1 MIKKSAN
8 LLLLIIVVLFPAFVY
23 SGEIQQ
29 GDSII
34 IVTPGVRARLCP
46 YPDCGLGAHI
56 TRIPEGTTLVV
67 RAISIVKFKLWNVPW
82 YQVNFAGVTGWLSI
96 YNTNKAPNYRQPDL
110 KPQTGYLYIDTDPE
124 NSKIRILNIRSKFYQ
139 GIFLL
144 PGKYHIEV
152 SAKGYITRKKWI
164 IMPVGGSQ
172 REFFRL
178 KKDLNA
184 ELAEARRRL
193 DEEKRKLVNEKA
205 WLQAERRR
213 LDEEKRLFEKE
224 RKQFEEN
231 IKFEFEKLD
240 VMKDNLEKV
249 SLPPS
254 SAQKTITGLYKYTN
268 GIIFD
273 PKTNLEW
280 YVGPDKD
287 TTWEEAKVWLKTL
300 TVGGRD
306 WRMPKRSELKAL
318 YHKDVGKRNM
328 DRAFETTG

>member
-8 LLLLIIVVLFPAFVY
+8 LLLLIIVVLFPTFVY

-56 TRIPEGTTLVV
+56 ARIPEGTTLVV
-67 RAISIVKFKLWNVPW
+67 RAISIVKFKPWNVPW
-82 YQVNFAGVTGWLSI
+82 YQVNYDGVTGWLSI
-96 YNTNKAPNYRQPDL
+96 YDTNKAPNYRQPDL

-124 NSKIRILNIRSKFYQ
+124 NTKIRILNIRSKFYQ

-178 KKDLNA
+178 KKDLNTEFA
-184 ELAEARRRL
+184 DSRIEGMNEDLPLLIDHIKKYGTDRMAWKIKKL
-193 DEEKRKLVNEKA
+193 FKR
-205 WLQAERRR
+205 
-213 LDEEKRLFEKE
+213 
-224 RKQFEEN
+224 
-231 IKFEFEKLD
+231 
-240 VMKDNLEKV
+240 
-249 SLPPS
+249 
-254 SAQKTITGLYKYTN
+254 
-268 GIIFD
+268 
-273 PKTNLEW
+273 
-280 YVGPDKD
+280 
-287 TTWEEAKVWLKTL
+287 
-300 TVGGRD
+300 
-306 WRMPKRSELKAL
+306 
-318 YHKDVGKRNM
+318 
-328 DRAFETTG
+328 